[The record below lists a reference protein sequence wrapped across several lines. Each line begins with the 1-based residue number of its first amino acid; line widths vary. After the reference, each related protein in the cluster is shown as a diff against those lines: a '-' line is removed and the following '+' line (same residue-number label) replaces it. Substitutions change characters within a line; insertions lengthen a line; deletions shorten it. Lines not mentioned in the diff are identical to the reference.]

1 MDYLGKNIPKLGF
14 GLMRLPMLGENVDI
28 EQTKA
33 MVDHFLAAGFTYFD
47 TAYGYLNGKSE
58 SAAKEALV
66 ARYPRERFQ
75 LATKLP
81 AWADP
86 KTADEAKQMFYT
98 SLERTGAGYF
108 DFYLLHNCGDTRTD
122 AFDRFGIWDFTLSL
136 KEKGLIKHVGFS
148 FHDKAD
154 VLDELLNKHPE
165 MEFVQLQINY
175 ADWESDSVQSRKCL
189 EIALK
194 HNKPVIIMEP
204 IKGGL
209 LANPPKS
216 VADVLNRANS
226 SLSPAAWALYFA
238 ASQPN
243 IITVLSG
250 MSTLEQMQ
258 QNVKTMTSFR
268 PLDKESL
275 EAINKARTALNAI
288 PSIPC
293 TNCQYCVKGC
303 PMSIPIPSI
312 FSAMNTNLIY
322 QNIENAKGSYRF
334 ATREGNLASTCISCG
349 QCESVCPQHIQIIEH
364 LQECAH
370 LFEK

>member
-1 MDYLGKNIPKLGF
+1 M
-14 GLMRLPMLGENVDI
+14 
-28 EQTKA
+28 
-33 MVDHFLAAGFTYFD
+33 
-47 TAYGYLNGKSE
+47 
-58 SAAKEALV
+58 
-66 ARYPRERFQ
+66 
-75 LATKLP
+75 
-81 AWADP
+81 
-86 KTADEAKQMFYT
+86 
-98 SLERTGAGYF
+98 
-108 DFYLLHNCGDTRTD
+108 HNRGDTRTD

-322 QNIENAKGSYRF
+322 QNIENA
-334 ATREGNLASTCISCG
+334 
-349 QCESVCPQHIQIIEH
+349 IENS
-364 LQECAH
+364 LSD
-370 LFEK
+370 FEKKVLNKYMNGKSYVQIAEDLDTSVKSIDNAIQRIRKKAIKDLKDE